1 MDAYQLKPQRSW
13 ICALRWSYAGY
24 PDIAMYLWAKKHQKA
39 TELDW
44 RYFNAI
50 KRRLTPSHHFSGAPG
65 LSQQR
70 TMGSCHQY
78 QLQRHLHQP
87 SSRPQ
92 QSPNCLARLRSAAAS
107 EVILGPGGP
116 KGKTRG
122 AWTMGWDRNAEK
134 RNIATRPAVF
144 SRKPIGFL
152 ESGWVFKI
160 PSPALDLCVGGLWS
174 LWSQGI
180 RFSSVDTVPDH
191 VRWRCLPMLD
201 DVGEKSNHALT
212 SYPLVN

>member
-1 MDAYQLKPQRSW
+1 MSQKAIKKQLK
-13 ICALRWSYAGY
+13 
-24 PDIAMYLWAKKHQKA
+24 
-39 TELDW
+39 LDW
-44 RYFNAI
+44 RCINAI
-50 KRRLTPSHHFSGAPG
+50 KRRLTPSQHFSGAPG

-107 EVILGPGGP
+107 EVILGPGGAP
-116 KGKTRG
+116 KGKTMENPG
-122 AWTMGWDRNAEK
+122 AWTGWDRNAEK

-160 PSPALDLCVGGLWS
+160 PSPALDLYVGGLWS
-174 LWSQGI
+174 TLVPRNPLFFGGH
-180 RFSSVDTVPDH
+180 SSRPCALAVST
-191 VRWRCLPMLD
+191 
-201 DVGEKSNHALT
+201 DVG
-212 SYPLVN
+212 

>member
-1 MDAYQLKPQRSW
+1 
-13 ICALRWSYAGY
+13 
-24 PDIAMYLWAKKHQKA
+24 
-39 TELDW
+39 
-44 RYFNAI
+44 
-50 KRRLTPSHHFSGAPG
+50 
-65 LSQQR
+65 
-70 TMGSCHQY
+70 MGSCHQY

-122 AWTMGWDRNAEK
+122 AWTMGWDRNAEM

-144 SRKPIGFL
+144 SQKPIGFL
-152 ESGWVFKI
+152 ESVWVFKI
-160 PSPALDLCVGGLWS
+160 PSLALDLCVGGLWSLWS

-180 RFSSVDTVPDH
+180 RFSSVDKVPDH
-191 VRWRCLPMLD
+191 VAGCVYRCWMML
-201 DVGEKSNHALT
+201 GKNQTMLLHLT
-212 SYPLVN
+212 LW